1 MTPDDVLRLLSA
13 EHGHFVF
20 ESGHHGTTW
29 LDLEALFIHP
39 GRIEPLAEDLAE
51 RLHGC
56 GADVVCGPLV
66 EGAFLA
72 LMVAR
77 QLGLPFTYSERFEE
91 SRERQLYPY
100 GYRIPRTLHPHVRG
114 KRVLIVNDVINAGSA
129 VRGTFME
136 LEQLGATVVALGAML
151 VLGHW
156 TARFAEEKRLQ
167 LAILAAEN
175 NELWEP
181 AACPLCERGVPLQRR
196 IQQT

>member
-1 MTPDDVLRLLSA
+1 MRDEVMKLLA
-13 EHGHFVF
+13 VEQGHFGF

-29 LDLEALFIHP
+29 MNLETLFLHP
-39 GRIEPLAEDLAE
+39 GRIEPLAAELAD
-51 RLHGC
+51 RLRSC
-56 GADVVCGPLV
+56 GAEAVCGPLV

-77 QLGLPFTYSERFEE
+77 RLGLPFTYSERFEE
-91 SRERQLYPY
+91 SAEQQLYPY
-100 GYRIPRTLHPHVRG
+100 GYRIPRMLHPHVRG

-129 VRGTFME
+129 VRGTATE

-151 VLGHW
+151 VLGPW

-167 LAILAAEN
+167 LAVLAEEK

-181 AACPLCERGVPLQRR
+181 AGCPLCASEVPLQRR